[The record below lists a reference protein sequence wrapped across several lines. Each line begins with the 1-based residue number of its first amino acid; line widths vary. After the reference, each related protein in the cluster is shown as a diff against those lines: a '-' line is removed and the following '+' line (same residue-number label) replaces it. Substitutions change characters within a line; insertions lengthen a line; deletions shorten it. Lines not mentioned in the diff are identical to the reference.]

1 MPCFV
6 FYSFFLPSLFTNYK
20 KERGERGERKNKETK
35 KEDHRG
41 MTKLQ

>member
-20 KERGERGERKNKETK
+20 KERGERKNKETK
-35 KEDHRG
+35 KRILEA
-41 MTKLQ
+41 